1 MSASQ
6 PDRERARLLWQCR
19 RGMAELDALLANFVQ
34 RGHADLDAAGKQA
47 FERLLKT
54 PDPLLIEYLLG
65 RVVPADPELAVLA
78 RQIRESML

>member
-1 MSASQ
+1 MPPG

-19 RGMAELDALLANFVQ
+19 RGMAELDALLSNFVE
-34 RGHADLDAAGKQA
+34 RRHADLDDTGKRA

-65 RVVPADPELAVLA
+65 RVIPADPELAALA
-78 RQIRESML
+78 RQIREAMD